1 MSPAVVVEKE
11 PVPAAEKTA
20 PKTVAA
26 AASKAEKRKVPP
38 TEAAPSVAAKKA
50 VPPTVTPPAATEPA
64 KQVATFCCAHIRCFF
79 IVSAKKSDRSK
90 KATLRRTV
98 PMYILYTYHIVNSQI
113 IASTP

>member
-11 PVPAAEKTA
+11 PVPAAEKSA

-50 VPPTVTPPAATEPA
+50 VPSTVTPPAAATEPA
-64 KQVATFCCAHIRCFF
+64 KQVGTFKCL
-79 IVSAKKSDRSK
+79 
-90 KATLRRTV
+90 KATC
-98 PMYILYTYHIVNSQI
+98 HSF
-113 IASTP
+113 